1 MIENEIRVIEIDDS
15 IDIESESY
23 DMDKFVRF
31 TRNLQ
36 IGELEPLLN
45 EEEYDEDKL
54 QTDKYFFLSVLREI
68 FAEFRRLGD
77 EKLEYYKGKCESCEL
92 NKAKIVHTFEG
103 TTSKQQFGFIPVD
116 QNNPNMGIHFCFGF
130 TDKNGKKAENYY
142 SFMYLAAK
150 KLGEFRKR
158 GIKS

>member
-1 MIENEIRVIEIDDS
+1 MIENDIRVLEINDS

-23 DMDKFVRF
+23 EMDKFVQF

-36 IGELEPLLN
+36 IGELEPLLD

-54 QTDKYFFLSVLREI
+54 QTDKYFFLSVLREM
-68 FAEFRRLGD
+68 FTVFRRSGD
-77 EKLEYYKGKCESCEL
+77 DKLEYYKGKCEGCEL
-92 NKAKIVHTFEG
+92 NKNKIVHVFEG
-103 TTSKQQFGFIPVD
+103 TTSKNQFGFIPID
-116 QNNPNMGIHFCFGF
+116 QNNPNIGIHFCFGF
-130 TDKNGKKAENYY
+130 TDKNGKKAENSY

-150 KLGEFRKR
+150 KLGEFQKR